1 MYPQPPNDNNNLDTS
16 DPSNT
21 WSLRYSQASGTQEQ
35 LFEKFE
41 EWYKMMYA
49 VRDDKN
55 TAKWRSKVHIPLVST
70 KAWNLISK
78 FIQQEPGFEVTVRN
92 QADADAEAEKALYT
106 DEDLEEIAEK
116 VQRKMEY
123 DYHNPELPEPMRDK
137 INSCLIDAVVTG
149 TGLAKVP
156 WVVKEKTTYSH
167 PVKDGAVDYEHQ
179 AETKELIGYNDLQP
193 VNIFDVFI
201 APSATS
207 LQESP
212 WVMIKS
218 YKTLAELEAVNEAY
232 GATIYK
238 NLDELQGAK
247 AGSDDF
253 AAQKKSRQNLTSDQD
268 PITNDRTVNL
278 LEVFECYERD
288 SKKICTYV
296 RTNGPGKQSGQTTA
310 WTLIREQENPY
321 WHGKYP
327 LVAFYIRRRPFSF
340 WGESIFETTQ
350 RLQSAANDIFNHY
363 LDNWSLAVDGGIMIE
378 ETAQVNDFLVEP
390 GFELVYRGEQPKQFT
405 FPAPDPNQL
414 AIVMNKISE
423 ALENATI
430 SNYATGTP
438 VSGVDKTQGTA
449 RGVLAMIQAA
459 SDIVV
464 FMRDNFSSS
473 IKQVGE
479 MWLSNNRQ
487 FMDFDFQVP
496 VMKDNKVTYD
506 TLTPQE
512 MQLDMQLRID
522 DMSMQP
528 LSEDQK
534 RQNFIAYQDRL
545 IQLQTASINQ
555 AKMTQDLNQ
564 VLFLDYPA
572 QAEQLAKYFGQR
584 DFRKVTMTND
594 KALGA
599 MQGQQQA
606 AQDAAAQAAQGQQD
620 AAVAQGAADQQH
632 VQNVMDVADL
642 PGPDRIKAAED
653 ALIEI
658 GQTTGAGPGSA

>member
-1 MYPQPPNDNNNLDTS
+1 MYPNPPNDKGASGDNSDT
-16 DPSNT
+16 
-21 WSLRYSQASGTQEQ
+21 WGLRYSQASGSQEQ

-78 FIQQEPGFEVTVRN
+78 FIQQEPGFEVTVRRDPN
-92 QADADAEAEKALYT
+92 EIDPADEQLEA
-106 DEDLEEIAEK
+106 IAEK
-116 VQRKMEY
+116 VQRKMEA
-123 DYHNPELPEPMRDK
+123 DYHNPELSEPMRDK

-156 WVVKEKTTYSH
+156 WVVKNKVTYSH
-167 PVKDGAVDYEHQ
+167 PVKDGVVDYDHQ
-179 AETKELIGYNDLQP
+179 IETEELLGYNDFQP

-201 APSATS
+201 APSAIS
-207 LQESP
+207 LQDSP

-218 YKTLAELEAVNEAY
+218 YKTLQELKDVNEAA
-232 GATIYK
+232 GAAVYK
-238 NLDELQGAK
+238 NLDSLQGAK
-247 AGSDDF
+247 AHADDF
-253 AAQKKSRQNLTSDQD
+253 AVQKKARQNLTSDQD
-268 PITNDRTVNL
+268 PVVDDKTVDL

-288 SKKICTYV
+288 SREICTYV
-296 RTNGPGKQSGQTTA
+296 RSSAPGQSGKNATA
-310 WTLIREQENPY
+310 WTLIREQKNPY

-327 LVAFYIRRRPFSF
+327 LVPFYIRRRPFSF

-363 LDNWSLAVDGGIMIE
+363 LDSWSLAVDGGIMIE

-405 FPAPDPNQL
+405 FPSPDPNQL

-464 FMRDNFSSS
+464 FMRDNFSQS
-473 IKQVGE
+473 IKSVGDL
-479 MWLSNNRQ
+479 WLSNNRQ
-487 FMDFDFQVP
+487 FMDFDVQVP
-496 VMKDNKVTYD
+496 IMKDNKVETQ
-506 TLTPQE
+506 TLTPEE
-512 MQLDMQLRID
+512 MQLDMQLRVD

-534 RQNFIAYQDRL
+534 RQNFMAYQNNL
-545 IQLQTASINQ
+545 IQLQTGSVNQ
-555 AKMTQDLNQ
+555 AKITGDPNQ

-572 QAEQLAKYFGQR
+572 LGEQSAKYFGQR
-584 DFRKVTMTND
+584 DFRKVTMTNE
-594 KALGA
+594 AA
-599 MQGQQQA
+599 MANQNQQA
-606 AQDAAAQAAQGQQD
+606 QAAAQAQTAMAQTQD
-620 AAVAQGAADQQH
+620 TVHQATIDTAS
-632 VQNVMDVADL
+632 L
-642 PGPDRIKAAED
+642 PGEDRIKAAED
-653 ALIEI
+653 ALIGLQPQGTSPSPI
-658 GQTTGAGPGSA
+658 SP